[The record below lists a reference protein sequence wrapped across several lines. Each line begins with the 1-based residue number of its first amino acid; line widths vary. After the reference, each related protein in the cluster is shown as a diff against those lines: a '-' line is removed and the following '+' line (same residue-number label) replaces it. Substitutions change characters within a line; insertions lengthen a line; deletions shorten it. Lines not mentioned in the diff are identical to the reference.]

1 MSAADQAPTRR
12 AVEIGA
18 RVETFVRDPRRDAL
32 GLASDGRA
40 RNDFAGRIGRWSQRD
55 RDAANAGRDAAMDA
69 LVEWLPANIPADDAT
84 RIARPAC
91 NAMEARR

>member
-18 RVETFVRDPRRDAL
+18 RVETFVRDPRRDAH
-32 GLASDGRA
+32 GPSDERA
-40 RNDFAGRIGRWSQRD
+40 GNDFAGRIGRWSQRD